1 MDTFLDILKYILPS
15 TIVFLAVYFVL
26 KKHLDTQL
34 KSQVI
39 TGRQGQQGAVL
50 PIRLQAY
57 ERMVLLLERI
67 TPQNLVMRVNNNNA
81 TAGQM
86 HQELLASIRA
96 EFEHNLTQQVYISK
110 GAWEAVKRAKEETIK
125 LINIAASKVNDNAK
139 GVELSKM
146 VLEMSMQIEKLPTQ
160 VAVDFIKEEARSFF

>member
-1 MDTFLDILKYILPS
+1 MDAFLDILKYILPS

-26 KKHLDTQL
+26 KKHLDVQL

-39 TGRQGQQGAVL
+39 TGRQGQQGTVL

-110 GAWEAVKRAKEETIK
+110 GA
-125 LINIAASKVNDNAK
+125 
-139 GVELSKM
+139 
-146 VLEMSMQIEKLPTQ
+146 
-160 VAVDFIKEEARSFF
+160 

>member
-1 MDTFLDILKYILPS
+1 MDTFLDILKYIIPS
-15 TIVFLAVYFVL
+15 IIVFLAVYFVL

-39 TGRQGQQGAVL
+39 TGRQGIQGTVL

-125 LINIAASKVNDNAK
+125 LINIAASRVNDNAK
-139 GVELSKM
+139 GMELSKM
-146 VLEMSMQIEKLPTQ
+146 VLEMSMQIEKMPTQ
-160 VAVDFIKEEARSFF
+160 VAIDFMKEEARSFF

>member
-1 MDTFLDILKYILPS
+1 MNTFLDILKYILPS
-15 TIVFLAVYFVL
+15 LIVFLAVYFVL

-39 TGRQGQQGAVL
+39 TGRQGQQGTVL

-67 TPQNLVMRVNNNNA
+67 TPQNLVMRVANNNL
-81 TAGQM
+81 TAGQV

-125 LINIAASKVNDNAK
+125 LINIAASRVNDNSK

-146 VLEMSMQIEKLPTQ
+146 VLEMSMQIEKMPTQ
-160 VAVDFIKEEARSFF
+160 VAIDFMKEEARSFF

>member
-15 TIVFLAVYFVL
+15 MIVFLAVYFVL

-39 TGRQGQQGAVL
+39 TGRQGIQGTVL

-125 LINIAASKVNDNAK
+125 LINVAASRVNDNAK

-146 VLEMSMQIEKLPTQ
+146 VLEMSMKIEKMPTQ
-160 VAVDFIKEEARSFF
+160 VAIDFMKEEARSFF